1 LNNKIRHAIIG
12 AGGISRK
19 HFEGYGTLQD
29 DLEIVAVCDIDS
41 GLLAKSKEKYNVG
54 IATDNYR
61 QLFGNGQID
70 SVSICLG
77 NHLHAPVSIEALEA
91 GLHVHCEK
99 PMAMNAVEAREM
111 LAASKKSGK
120 TLMVALNNRF
130 TPYAQYI
137 KGLAQSGWF
146 GDIYFA
152 KCGWIR
158 RSGLPVRS
166 WFGEK
171 KYAGG
176 GALIDLGVHF
186 IDLTM
191 YMMDFPEVESVV
203 GRTYAKF
210 GGTPASPLYTFQ
222 NMPIEPGFKFDVDDL
237 TAGMVF
243 MKNGASMQFEISW
256 ASNIEKECYYYE
268 LYGVKGGMSFRFY
281 VGEDEKPSLKLFS
294 VLGGQLADI
303 TPLVSANSYTTTE
316 FSHFVDCVRSGKPSA
331 IAPPEQGVIMMDI
344 VDAIY
349 ESGKTGKQ
357 IMF

>member
-1 LNNKIRHAIIG
+1 MNKKLRHAIIG

-19 HFEGYGTLQD
+19 HFEGYGALPS
-29 DLEIVAVCDIDS
+29 DLEIVAVCDINS
-41 GLLAKSKEKYNVG
+41 ELLARAKDKYNVK

-61 QLFGNGQID
+61 ELFSSGQID

-99 PMAMNAVEAREM
+99 PMALNAAEAREM
-111 LAASKKSGK
+111 LAASIKSGK

-130 TPYAQYI
+130 TPYAQYV

-152 KCGWIR
+152 KCGWVR
-158 RSGLPVRS
+158 RVGLPLRG

-191 YMMDFPEVESVV
+191 YMMDFPDVESVV
-203 GRTYAKF
+203 GRTYTKF
-210 GGTPASPLYTFQ
+210 GGTPVSPLYAFQ
-222 NMPIEPGFKFDVDDL
+222 NTPIEPGSKFDVDDL
-237 TAGMVF
+237 TAGMIF
-243 MKNGASMQFEISW
+243 MKNGASIQFEISW
-256 ASNIEKECYYYE
+256 ASNIGKECYYYE

-294 VLGGQLADI
+294 VLGGQLAD
-303 TPLVSANSYTTTE
+303 TVPLVSANLYPVTE
-316 FSHFVDCVRSGKPSA
+316 FSHFVDCARSGMPSVM
-331 IAPPEQGVIMMDI
+331 APPEQGVVMMEI

-349 ESGKTGKQ
+349 ESGRSGKQ
-357 IMF
+357 VIF